1 MPLEPVKALDKNFA
15 ANRSLDYEAITAPVM
30 VMPAVEQLLGPFL
43 SNHSV
48 AQNVWKQAILLKVY
62 IGDAEPLA

>member
-1 MPLEPVKALDKNFA
+1 
-15 ANRSLDYEAITAPVM
+15 M